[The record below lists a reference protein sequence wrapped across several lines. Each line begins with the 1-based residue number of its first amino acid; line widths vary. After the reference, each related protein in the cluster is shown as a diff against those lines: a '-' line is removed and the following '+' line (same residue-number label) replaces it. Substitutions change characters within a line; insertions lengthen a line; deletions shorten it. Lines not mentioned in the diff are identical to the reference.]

1 LHTIHSLGKGRAESE
16 ESFAVD
22 LKVSAYLI
30 LKEHLLKCRCVSH
43 LWISAPSEKCI
54 LHKEQCM
61 CLNFYFIFGR
71 TAIETFEILK
81 PAFKEITMS
90 KTEVLD

>member
-1 LHTIHSLGKGRAESE
+1 LYTIHSLGKGRAESE

-30 LKEHLLKCRCVSH
+30 LKEHLVKCHCVSY
-43 LWISAPSEKCI
+43 LWIFASSEKCR

-61 CLNFYFIFGR
+61 CLNFYFKFGR
-71 TAIETFEILK
+71 TTTETFEILK
-81 PAFKEITMS
+81 PAFRETTMS
-90 KTEVLD
+90 KTEALD